1 MAPTQNRKMT
11 TTQQKRNLRTIAN
24 RLVKLYPVSEN
35 DHAGTLPFVDTLIA
49 IILSQNTS
57 DVNSH
62 RAYQA
67 LRTTWPRWE
76 EVAALD
82 PEEIEPVIAVSGL
95 AAQKS
100 RTISATLGKLLE
112 EWDDLKL
119 EGIDEVDDETL
130 IGTLTSVKGVG
141 LKSATCAMMF
151 ALDRDLCAVDTHL
164 HRVLNRLGVVATT
177 SPDKTF
183 EALRPILPKGRA
195 RAIHVA
201 LIHFGR
207 NICKARL
214 PHCFECPLYDR
225 CGWSEKEEHARASRP
240 GPKPVS
246 GTFLITDG
254 IGD

>member
-1 MAPTQNRKMT
+1 MT

-24 RLVKLYPVSEN
+24 RLTKLYPPTGN
-35 DHAGTLPFVDTLIA
+35 NAAGTLPFVDTLIA

-67 LRTTWPRWE
+67 LRETWPRWE
-76 EVAALD
+76 EVAELE

-100 RTISATLGKLLE
+100 RAISATLKRLLE
-112 EWDDLKL
+112 EWDDLEL
-119 EGIDEVDDETL
+119 EGIEEVEDASL
-130 IGTLTSVKGVG
+130 IALLTSIKGVG

-164 HRVLNRLGVVATT
+164 HRVLNRLGVVETKT
-177 SPDKTF
+177 PDKTF
-183 EALRPILPKGRA
+183 EALRPLLPKGRA
-195 RAIHVA
+195 REIHVA

-207 NICKARL
+207 NICKARS

-225 CGWSEKEEHARASRP
+225 CNWPEKEEHAREARI

-246 GTFLITDG
+246 GDFLITDG
-254 IGD
+254 I